1 VRDPLT
7 FAVSSGVIGGVA
19 LMASL
24 VPAISATR
32 VDPVTAFRSD

>member
-1 VRDPLT
+1 VRDPLP
-7 FAVSSGVIGGVA
+7 FAVSSGVIDAVA
-19 LMASL
+19 LTAGL